1 MLLIIGYATMY
12 AHGCVHHA
20 LDALRHEK
28 NDKRNEYPVSEAL
41 LSLKKSCGGGQA

>member
-1 MLLIIGYATMY
+1 MY
-12 AHGCVHHA
+12 AHGCVYHA

-41 LSLKKSCGGGQA
+41 FNPEEFCGGQA

>member
-1 MLLIIGYATMY
+1 MY

-41 LSLKKSCGGGQA
+41 LSLKKSCGGGRPEKGQT